1 MGFDTLSPMK
11 MRQGTLF
18 CLAWLAFITGVVGIF
33 VPVLPTTPLLLLA
46 TFLFA
51 KSSPR
56 YHAWIKSTSV
66 YTKYVLP
73 FKENGGIPLGQK
85 LRILLVSF
93 TVMGFS
99 AWLVPKTYVWAILCA
114 VALFLLY
121 LMLIRIP
128 TVPKLLLS
136 ETDGSPDD

>member
-1 MGFDTLSPMK
+1 MK
-11 MRQGTLF
+11 MKRVVLF
-18 CLAWLAFITGVVGIF
+18 CLAWLAFIIGVVGIF

-51 KSSPR
+51 NSSPR
-56 YHAWIKSTSV
+56 CHAWIKSTRV
-66 YTKYVLP
+66 YRKYVLP

-85 LRILLVSF
+85 LRILLISF

-99 AWLVPKTYVWAILCA
+99 AWTVPKTYVWAILLA

-128 TVPKLLLS
+128 TISKLSLN
-136 ETDGSPDD
+136 ETNGNNGN